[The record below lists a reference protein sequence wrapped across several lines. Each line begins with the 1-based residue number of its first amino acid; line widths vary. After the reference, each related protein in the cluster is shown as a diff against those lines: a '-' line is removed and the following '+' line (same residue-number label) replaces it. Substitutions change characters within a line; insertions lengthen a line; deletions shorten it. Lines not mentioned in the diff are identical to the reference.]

1 MAITMTTMLA
11 HSQGRV
17 WQGISLMEDTK
28 RRMLTRIMTVE
39 MEKRQMSRLEMMLPS
54 LTPPM
59 SRDEVLRYLDIK
71 INILQLNL
79 VSCNVYVSILLM
91 ENIFLFLESDRAHS
105 GNLLI

>member
-1 MAITMTTMLA
+1 
-11 HSQGRV
+11 
-17 WQGISLMEDTK
+17 MEDTK

-59 SRDEVLRYLDIK
+59 SRDEVLRYLDIN

-79 VSCNVYVSILLM
+79 VSW
-91 ENIFLFLESDRAHS
+91 
-105 GNLLI
+105 

>member
-1 MAITMTTMLA
+1 
-11 HSQGRV
+11 
-17 WQGISLMEDTK
+17 MEDTK

-71 INILQLNL
+71 INILLLNL

-91 ENIFLFLESDRAHS
+91 ENIFLFLESDRAHR

>member
-1 MAITMTTMLA
+1 
-11 HSQGRV
+11 
-17 WQGISLMEDTK
+17 
-28 RRMLTRIMTVE
+28 
-39 MEKRQMSRLEMMLPS
+39 MSRLEMMLPS

-59 SRDEVLRYLDIK
+59 SRDEVLRYLDIN

-105 GNLLI
+105 GNLLIYVFLISLEVLH